1 MIPMNEFQNIRKD
14 LHGKF
19 LLLRAASEK
28 MAYMFGYYDAVDDIF
43 YVIRRPYM
51 APENTDDQDYR
62 KISVITGERETI
74 YCLCPKMFEKP
85 MGMRAFDSFMRLGD
99 ALDSME
105 KMNAFRTD
113 IENILKEPEH
123 LCPYLVITNDNK
135 ICISSIG
142 SFNISGN
149 QFVMCIPNTEKTE
162 DMQCDRVLSRDRIR
176 AVVNLAD
183 WEKHSQ
189 NRLAD
194 IDELYK
200 DIAAMDLSYMQQGD
214 VMECIK
220 DCMER
225 HVRKAGMTK

>member
-1 MIPMNEFQNIRKD
+1 
-14 LHGKF
+14 
-19 LLLRAASEK
+19 
-28 MAYMFGYYDAVDDIF
+28 
-43 YVIRRPYM
+43 
-51 APENTDDQDYR
+51 
-62 KISVITGERETI
+62 
-74 YCLCPKMFEKP
+74 
-85 MGMRAFDSFMRLGD
+85 
-99 ALDSME
+99 
-105 KMNAFRTD
+105 
-113 IENILKEPEH
+113 
-123 LCPYLVITNDNK
+123 
-135 ICISSIG
+135 
-142 SFNISGN
+142 
-149 QFVMCIPNTEKTE
+149 MCIPNTEKTE